1 MGIAER
7 LYRDGWEPFDQGS
20 RHLNP
25 ARDIMA
31 IIISSNGDKAVKVD
45 KSTFDK
51 EDHLQKY
58 IYDNP
63 ESIPLYDIKEDIR
76 LLILAREFPTNSGP
90 IDAIGVDK
98 DGEIYIIETKLYKN
112 PDKRTVVAQALDYG
126 AALWKHS
133 NDFNEFTTTLNR
145 HTQKAFDLS
154 LSAKLQEYFEVT
166 EEELDTLLEKVKSNL
181 SDGIL
186 HFVVLMD
193 SLDARLKDLILYV
206 NQNSQF
212 DIYAVELEYYKH
224 DTYEIVIP
232 KIYGSEVK
240 KDINVSSSSERV
252 SWTEDVL
259 LKQARGLLSE
269 SDYQAFLQLYDFSKE
284 HSDEVRFGS
293 GKTGSFNPVWG
304 SVREKS
310 LFSLYTNGRLG
321 INFHWLVKED
331 GSNAKQIESFKNQLE
346 QIGFEIPENYTE
358 VRPGY
363 DPEEW
368 VPKTSEF
375 IEVLSRIKN
384 L

>member
-1 MGIAER
+1 M
-7 LYRDGWEPFDQGS
+7 QTC
-20 RHLNP
+20 
-25 ARDIMA
+25 MA
-31 IIISSNGDKAVKVD
+31 IIISKNGKGAVKVD
-45 KSTFDK
+45 KSSFEK
-51 EDHLQKY
+51 EDSLQRY

-90 IDAIGVDK
+90 IDAIGVDR
-98 DGEIYIIETKLYKN
+98 DGEIYIVETKLYKN
-112 PDKRTVVAQALDYG
+112 ADKRTVVAQALDYG

-133 NDFNEFTTTLNR
+133 NDFNEFTSILSQSI
-145 HTQKAFDLS
+145 QKTFNLS
-154 LSAKLQEYFEVT
+154 LNQKLQEFFELT
-166 EEELDTLLEKVKSNL
+166 DEELDQLLENVKSNL
-181 SDGIL
+181 SDGVL

-224 DTYEIVIP
+224 ETYEIIIP

-252 SWTEDVL
+252 SWTEDML
-259 LKQARGLLSE
+259 LKQARESLSE
-269 SDYQAFLQLYDFSKE
+269 ENYQAFKSLYDFSKQNA
-284 HSDEVRFGS
+284 DEVRFGS
-293 GKTGSFNPVWG
+293 GKTGSFNPIWN
-304 SVREKS
+304 SVRDKS

-331 GSNAKQIESFKNQLE
+331 GSNAKQIESLKNQLD
-346 QIGFEIPENYTE
+346 QIGFDIPENYTE

-368 VPKTSEF
+368 APLLDGFKKA
-375 IEVLSRIKN
+375 IENIVQKK
-384 L
+384 